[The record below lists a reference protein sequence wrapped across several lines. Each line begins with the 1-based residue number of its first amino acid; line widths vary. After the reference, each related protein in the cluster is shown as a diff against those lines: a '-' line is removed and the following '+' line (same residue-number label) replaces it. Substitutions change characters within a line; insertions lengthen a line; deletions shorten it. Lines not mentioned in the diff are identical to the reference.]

1 MTRTLQP
8 PISTVPTPT
17 PSTPDPIERL
27 SARDKTV
34 ITVLLVSTFVVVLN
48 ETIMSVAIPV
58 LVKDLHITTSTGQWL
73 STGFAL
79 TLAVVIPVTG
89 FLIQRVPTRRL
100 FVLAL
105 GLFSIGTLAAALA
118 PGYGVLL
125 TARIVQGA
133 GTAVMIP
140 MLMTTVMTLV
150 PESRRGSIMGV
161 ISVVISVAPALGPT
175 ISGIVLSLLDWR
187 WIFWVVLPFAVAA
200 LIIGSRLIQNVGET
214 RRVPIDLVSIPLA
227 AIGFGGLV
235 YGLNA
240 VGEAASEPAGASSP
254 VSIWLPVGLGV
265 LALTAFVLRQ
275 LSLQRTD
282 RALLDLRP
290 FTSRIFTAA
299 VLAGAIAFLALL
311 GSSILLPI
319 YLQTVLHVTPLVT
332 GLLVLPGGA
341 VMGVLGP
348 VVGRGYDRFGPRALL
363 IPGTIVVTGALVVLS
378 FVDDRT
384 PLWYVLAAH
393 IILSIGLAGVL
404 TPLFTAGL
412 GAVPHRFTSHGSAI
426 FATVQQVG
434 GAAGTALFVTLLAVQ
449 SRAAAG
455 AGLGT
460 AAASASGVR
469 LAFLVGAA
477 AVAVAILVSCFVAK
491 PASTDGDGT
500 EDASVQPRDAEDRR
514 ADDGADD
521 ELVAEAGA
529 AAADERDGVAVRV

>member
-1 MTRTLQP
+1 MTRTME
-8 PISTVPTPT
+8 PIALGQS
-17 PSTPDPIERL
+17 PSVERL

-34 ITVLLVSTFVVVLN
+34 IAVLLVSTFVVVLN

-89 FLIQRVPTRRL
+89 FLIQRIPTRRL

-105 GLFSIGTLAAALA
+105 GLFSVGTLSAALA
-118 PGYGVLL
+118 PGFEVLL
-125 TARIVQGA
+125 AARIVQGA

-140 MLMTTVMTLV
+140 LLMTTVITLV

-187 WIFWVVLPFAVAA
+187 WIFWVVLPIAVAA
-200 LIIGSRLIQNVGET
+200 LLIGSRLIQNVGET
-214 RRVPIDLVSIPLA
+214 RHVPIDVVSIPLA
-227 AIGFGGLV
+227 ALGFGGLV
-235 YGLNA
+235 FGLNA
-240 VGEAASEPAGASSP
+240 VGEAASEPAGTSSP
-254 VSIWLPVGLGV
+254 LAIWLPVALGAA
-265 LALTAFVLRQ
+265 ALTLFVLRQ
-275 LSLQRTD
+275 LALQRTD

-290 FTSRIFTAA
+290 FGSRIFTAS

-311 GSSILLPI
+311 GSAILLPI
-319 YLQTVLHVTPLVT
+319 YLQSVLHVTPLVT
-332 GLLVLPGGA
+332 GLLVLPGGV

-348 VVGRGYDRFGPRALL
+348 LVGRGYDRFGPRALL
-363 IPGTIVVTGALVVLS
+363 IPGTVVVTGALVLLS

-384 PLWYVLAAH
+384 PLWFVLAGH
-393 IILSIGLAGVL
+393 ITLSIGLAGVL

-434 GAAGTALFVTLLAVQ
+434 GAAGTALFITLLAVQ
-449 SRAAAG
+449 TRVG
-455 AGLGT
+455 TTAGLSLE
-460 AAASASGVR
+460 AANASGVR

-477 AVAVAILVSCFVAK
+477 IMVVAIVVSCFVAK
-491 PASTDGDGT
+491 PVS
-500 EDASVQPRDAEDRR
+500 AEV
-514 ADDGADD
+514 
-521 ELVAEAGA
+521 E
-529 AAADERDGVAVRV
+529 AADQHRDDQRRDLAAVPA